1 MGFRLTTRQTDEL
14 LDNYGTGNGRLKY
27 YQFMKLLS
35 HGSDDIDRILT
46 KMKEAMRRERI
57 DMRQEFRRMDRRDH
71 GYLSRR
77 EFSNGLQDL
86 GIFNLSDSDVRRIMD
101 RFDKDNDGKIDYQ
114 EFRKT
119 LDESVSSSS
128 SRGRNDYR
136 SNSRSDSGSNAL
148 TTEISYKGTPSKRGL
163 REEEAITIEILS
175 LRLKERVAS
184 RDDRIRV
191 AYKFLERREHTTEE
205 VRMSSRGIDF
215 DFVQTFPIEKER
227 DDAFVL
233 LSDLMKNGRTRDTE
247 IEFRVELMR
256 RSGEVDRIL
265 GTCVIDLRRIVEDGS
280 DRQYLPYKEMR
291 VKGEGSSSSSIGD
304 LQVSMKAFRCLD
316 RISRGGRSGS
326 RRREDD
332 RDSRFSSS
340 RRDDRRDNDRD
351 RYGRSSRDSN
361 RRSSRDRY

>member
-1 MGFRLTTRQTDEL
+1 
-14 LDNYGTGNGRLKY
+14 
-27 YQFMKLLS
+27 
-35 HGSDDIDRILT
+35 
-46 KMKEAMRRERI
+46 
-57 DMRQEFRRMDRRDH
+57 
-71 GYLSRR
+71 
-77 EFSNGLQDL
+77 
-86 GIFNLSDSDVRRIMD
+86 
-101 RFDKDNDGKIDYQ
+101 
-114 EFRKT
+114 
-119 LDESVSSSS
+119 
-128 SRGRNDYR
+128 
-136 SNSRSDSGSNAL
+136 
-148 TTEISYKGTPSKRGL
+148 
-163 REEEAITIEILS
+163 
-175 LRLKERVAS
+175 VAS

-227 DDAFVL
+227 DEAFVL

>member
-1 MGFRLTTRQTDEL
+1 M
-14 LDNYGTGNGRLKY
+14 
-27 YQFMKLLS
+27 
-35 HGSDDIDRILT
+35 
-46 KMKEAMRRERI
+46 A
-57 DMRQEFRRMDRRDH
+57 
-71 GYLSRR
+71 
-77 EFSNGLQDL
+77 
-86 GIFNLSDSDVRRIMD
+86 
-101 RFDKDNDGKIDYQ
+101 
-114 EFRKT
+114 
-119 LDESVSSSS
+119 
-128 SRGRNDYR
+128 
-136 SNSRSDSGSNAL
+136 
-148 TTEISYKGTPSKRGL
+148 TEISYKGKPSKRGL

-227 DDAFVL
+227 DEAFVL
-233 LSDLMKNGRTRDTE
+233 LSDLLKNGRTRDTE

-265 GTCVIDLRRIVEDGS
+265 GTCVIDLKRIVEDGS
-280 DRQYLPYKEMR
+280 DRQYLPYKEMK

-316 RISRGGRSGS
+316 RISRGGRSNSSNSSSS

-332 RDSRFSSS
+332 RDSRSSSS

-351 RYGRSSRDSN
+351 RNGRSSRDSN